1 MQYYFKHERAA
12 ACEVGRFGKQWGDII
27 EASEAQSAL
36 QNVWKFKGAA
46 SIDGVAVFVP
56 QTEQKVAVHVEE
68 FCELDD
74 HRRDR
79 LRLGQLPF
87 CDRRLTYLQLVG
99 ELLLT
104 RSAVGA

>member
-1 MQYYFKHERAA
+1 MSKAR
-12 ACEVGRFGKQWGDII
+12 CKSFGSSK
-27 EASEAQSAL
+27 
-36 QNVWKFKGAA
+36 KAA

-56 QTEQKVAVHVEE
+56 QTEQKVAVHVEVFRE
-68 FCELDD
+68 FDD